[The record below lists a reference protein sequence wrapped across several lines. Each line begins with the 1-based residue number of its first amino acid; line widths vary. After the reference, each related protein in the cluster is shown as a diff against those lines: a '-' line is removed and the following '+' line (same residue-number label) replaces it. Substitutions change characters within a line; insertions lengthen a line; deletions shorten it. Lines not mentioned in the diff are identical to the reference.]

1 MLTSAGFNN
10 PSARRP
16 SGDKITDVNL
26 TPSFSPAESDFS
38 FKSSS
43 VNNQENKV
51 GSEDDKKSAPTKD
64 QVSKSVKLRTND
76 WRKKNKKLSMA
87 KLIMRRAV
95 RRSND
100 LESPENS
107 RTSQG
112 EMDVSSLV
120 KQALKRG
127 KNEALKQAEKTAGQY
142 PQETQT
148 EDKNK
153 LLKMAVLWKQKN
165 RDPRYKEKSS
175 SRDKRTAF
183 DSSSSETRQH
193 SINRDPEAT
202 SEPSYGRLESMTT
215 SVLQSMRPTSVT
227 DVPYVTRP
235 RPTPK
240 LVNLLMDAPNSA
252 TQTNPSE
259 YLKTDPAETEVELNL
274 NNGESAS
281 AESAK
286 PYSEKAEM
294 KLNLSPT
301 QPTTAKST
309 ESESEKAE
317 MEMNLPTTQPTTA
330 ESAKSD
336 PEKAEMKPNLPTTQL
351 TTAESAKSHSEK
363 AELQLNLPLTQWAT
377 ADPTRSDSD
386 LNLNLNSYEP
396 PNYFGSSKSGP
407 AVPNPKLNLQ
417 TAESSSSDAP
427 QATPEDTAQ
436 PETTKKGPSENNRG
450 SDFPY
455 DQLSVSGQEGS
466 SHHGTSTIQDVNM
479 NVHPRMSASSVL
491 RWHVALERRDTSDN
505 GKDKHSKKKKKH
517 KSHST
522 TKDPADS
529 GSPIIVGGVVGGIF
543 MLMAIVT
550 CFIQL
555 W

>member
-1 MLTSAGFNN
+1 M
-10 PSARRP
+10 P
-16 SGDKITDVNL
+16 
-26 TPSFSPAESDFS
+26 
-38 FKSSS
+38 
-43 VNNQENKV
+43 
-51 GSEDDKKSAPTKD
+51 
-64 QVSKSVKLRTND
+64 
-76 WRKKNKKLSMA
+76 
-87 KLIMRRAV
+87 
-95 RRSND
+95 
-100 LESPENS
+100 
-107 RTSQG
+107 
-112 EMDVSSLV
+112 
-120 KQALKRG
+120 
-127 KNEALKQAEKTAGQY
+127 
-142 PQETQT
+142 
-148 EDKNK
+148 
-153 LLKMAVLWKQKN
+153 WKQKN
-165 RDPRYKEKSS
+165 RDPGY
-175 SRDKRTAF
+175 KRTVF
-183 DSSSSETRQH
+183 DSSSSGKSHH
-193 SINRDPEAT
+193 SIDRDPEAT
-202 SEPSYGRLESMTT
+202 SEPPYGGLESMTT
-215 SVLQSMRPTSVT
+215 SLLQSMRPTSVT

-235 RPTPK
+235 RPTLK
-240 LVNLLMDAPNSA
+240 LVNLLMDAPNPA

-274 NNGESAS
+274 NNGESAT

-330 ESAKSD
+330 ESSKSD
-336 PEKAEMKPNLPTTQL
+336 REKAEMKPNLPTTQL

-363 AELQLNLPLTQWAT
+363 AELQLNLPLTQWAS
-377 ADPTRSDSD
+377 ADPTRSDSGRSD
-386 LNLNLNSYEP
+386 SNHNLNSYEP

-427 QATPEDTAQ
+427 QATPEDTTQ
-436 PETTKKGPSENNRG
+436 PETTMKGPSENNKG

-466 SHHGTSTIQDVNM
+466 SHHGTSTTQDVNM
-479 NVHPRMSASSVL
+479 NVNPRMSASSGL
-491 RWHVALERRDTSDN
+491 RWHVALERRDN

-529 GSPIIVGGVVGGIF
+529 GSPIIVGGIVGGIF